1 MIFNATKIVGK
12 IFLLG
17 VVMIFLSCTGVGW
30 QERLDSAVSLYGHRN
45 WIIIADSAYPKQNSP
60 GIETV
65 VADADHL
72 EVLDLVLDK
81 VAAAPHVRANVM
93 LDTELDSVPEDEA
106 PGITAYRKLLKNR
119 LQGKDVKTMPH
130 EDIIA
135 SLDKSATLFNVLIIK
150 TNMTL
155 PYTSVFLQLDC
166 GYWNAQ
172 QEKELRDKIE
182 QNLQ

>member
-1 MIFNATKIVGK
+1 MESGVRKIVLS
-12 IFLLG
+12 IVLVT
-17 VVMIFLSCTGVGW
+17 VVMILNCAETGW
-30 QERLDSAVSLYGHRN
+30 QSRLDSAVSLYGHRN

-60 GIETV
+60 GIETI

-72 EVLDLVLDK
+72 EVLDSVLDK

-93 LDTELDSVPEDEA
+93 LDAELDSVPENEA

-135 SLDKSATLFNVLIIK
+135 SLDETAKLFNVLIIK

-155 PYTSVFLQLDC
+155 PYTSVFLELDC
-166 GYWNAQ
+166 GYWSAE
-172 QEKELRDKIE
+172 QEKELRDRIMEK
-182 QNLQ
+182 L